1 MDCFVVPTNNIG
13 TPRND
18 DDLLALFVHQFTR
31 LLKAMNPPSRRHFLQ
46 LLGASALAG
55 SLSGTA
61 VLAQEKRPADKK
73 SPIPFH
79 LGIASYSFRAF
90 TLDQV
95 IEMTKRL
102 GIKRLTLKDMHLPLT
117 SSTDE
122 VKRALDNIRSS
133 GLELASCGVV
143 YMNSEEDVHRA
154 FAYARAAEVKMMVG
168 VPHKSPLRVA
178 ESEVKATDIA
188 LAIHNHGPTD
198 ERYPS
203 PESAYRLI
211 EKMDKR
217 MGLCIDVGHTE
228 RLGLDPAAEA
238 ERFFDRL
245 LDVHIKDVSGSDAK
259 GTTVEIGR
267 GVVNIPKLL
276 TTLRRLGYAHTLH
289 LEFEKDETDPLPGV
303 AESVGYLRGVLSSL

>member
-73 SPIPFH
+73 SPVPFQ

-95 IEMTKRL
+95 IDMAKRL

-117 SSTDE
+117 SSEADIS
-122 VKRALDNIRSS
+122 RALEKIRGA
-133 GLELASCGVV
+133 GLTLSSCGVV
-143 YMNSEEDVHRA
+143 YMNKEDEVHRA
-154 FAYARAAEVKMMVG
+154 FAYAKAA
-168 VPHKSPLRVA
+168 
-178 ESEVKATDIA
+178 
-188 LAIHNHGPTD
+188 
-198 ERYPS
+198 
-203 PESAYRLI
+203 
-211 EKMDKR
+211 
-217 MGLCIDVGHTE
+217 
-228 RLGLDPAAEA
+228 
-238 ERFFDRL
+238 
-245 LDVHIKDVSGSDAK
+245 
-259 GTTVEIGR
+259 
-267 GVVNIPKLL
+267 
-276 TTLRRLGYAHTLH
+276 
-289 LEFEKDETDPLPGV
+289 
-303 AESVGYLRGVLSSL
+303 